1 MRARPALEALT
12 CLALALGLHLV
23 VFGIGLP
30 VGGAPSAGDGGD
42 ATITLAAADADLQAL
57 VDSWDR
63 VEVPEPALTLPP
75 TPPAI
80 EAAPEIAL
88 PELATAPPLATP
100 PKAPAPVAAAP
111 DTPPA
116 PQADPAPPPAKPA
129 PKPAPKQSRREPAE
143 TPRKPGGATASV
155 AGQRAAGSGGRGAQ
169 GVNGSADV
177 PALTEGVIRSARA
190 EWGAAIRARI
200 ERQKRYPTAAGRTQG
215 RVTVFLTVTRAGEL
229 AAARIA
235 TGSGNAALDAAALDA
250 VRRAGRFPPAPA
262 ALTEASYSFTLP
274 ISFRR

>member
-1 MRARPALEALT
+1 MRVRPALEALT
-12 CLALALGLHLV
+12 CLALALGLHLA

-30 VGGAPSAGDGGD
+30 EGGAPSAGDGGD
-42 ATITLAAADADLQAL
+42 AMITLAAADADLQAL

-63 VEVPEPALTLPP
+63 VELPEPELTLPP
-75 TPPAI
+75 SPPTI
-80 EAAPEIAL
+80 EAPPEIAL
-88 PELATAPPLATP
+88 PELATAPPLPAA
-100 PKAPAPVAAAP
+100 PKAPAPAAAAP
-111 DTPPA
+111 DSPPA
-116 PQADPAPPPAKPA
+116 PQAAPAPPKPTA
-129 PKPAPKQSRREPAE
+129 KPAPKQSRREPAE

-177 PALTEGVIRSARA
+177 PSLTEGVIRSARA

-262 ALTEASYSFTLP
+262 SLTEASYSFTLP

>member
-12 CLALALGLHLV
+12 CLALALGLHLA

-30 VGGAPSAGDGGD
+30 EGGAPSAGDGGD
-42 ATITLAAADADLQAL
+42 AMITLAAADADLQAL

-63 VEVPEPALTLPP
+63 VELPEPELTLPP

-80 EAAPEIAL
+80 EVAPEIAL
-88 PELATAPPLATP
+88 PELATAPPLPAA
-100 PKAPAPVAAAP
+100 PKAPAPAAAAP
-111 DTPPA
+111 DSPPA
-116 PQADPAPPPAKPA
+116 PQADPAPPKPTA
-129 PKPAPKQSRREPAE
+129 KPAPKQSRREPAE
-143 TPRKPGGATASV
+143 TPRKPEGATASV

-169 GVNGSADV
+169 GMNGSADV
-177 PALTEGVIRSARA
+177 PSLTEGAIRSARV

-200 ERQKRYPTAAGRTQG
+200 ERQKRYPTAAGRAQG

-235 TGSGNAALDAAALDA
+235 TGSGSAALDAAALDA

-262 ALTEASYSFTLP
+262 ALTEPSYSFTLP
-274 ISFRR
+274 LSFRR

>member
-1 MRARPALEALT
+1 MRARRALEALT
-12 CLALALGLHLV
+12 CLALALGLHLA

-30 VGGAPSAGDGGD
+30 EGGAPSAGDGGD
-42 ATITLAAADADLQAL
+42 AMITLAAADADLQAL

-63 VEVPEPALTLPP
+63 VELPEPELTLPP
-75 TPPAI
+75 SPPTI
-80 EAAPEIAL
+80 EAPPEIAL
-88 PELATAPPLATP
+88 PELATAPPLPAA
-100 PKAPAPVAAAP
+100 PKAPAPAAAAP
-111 DTPPA
+111 DSPPA
-116 PQADPAPPPAKPA
+116 PQADPAPPKPTAKPV
-129 PKPAPKQSRREPAE
+129 PKQSRREPTE
-143 TPRKPGGATASV
+143 TPRKPGGATTSV

-169 GVNGSADV
+169 GVNGSAEV
-177 PALTEGVIRSARA
+177 PSLTQGVIRSARA

-262 ALTEASYSFTLP
+262 SLTDASYSFTLP

>member
-12 CLALALGLHLV
+12 CLALALGLHLAM
-23 VFGIGLP
+23 FGIGLP

-63 VEVPEPALTLPP
+63 VEVPEPELTLPP

-88 PELATAPPLATP
+88 PELATAPPLPAA
-100 PKAPAPVAAAP
+100 PKVPAPVAA
-111 DTPPA
+111 DSPPA

-200 ERQKRYPTAAGRTQG
+200 ERQKRYPTAAGRAQG

-235 TGSGNAALDAAALDA
+235 TGSGTAALDAAALDA

>member
-12 CLALALGLHLV
+12 CLALALGLHLA

-30 VGGAPSAGDGGD
+30 EGGAPSAGDGGD
-42 ATITLAAADADLQAL
+42 AMITLAAADADLQAL

-63 VEVPEPALTLPP
+63 VELPDPVLTLPP

-80 EAAPEIAL
+80 EAPPEIAL
-88 PELATAPPLATP
+88 PELATAPPLPAA
-100 PKAPAPVAAAP
+100 PKAPAPAAAAP
-111 DTPPA
+111 DSPPA
-116 PQADPAPPPAKPA
+116 PQADPAPPKPTA
-129 PKPAPKQSRREPAE
+129 KPAPKQSRREPAE
-143 TPRKPGGATASV
+143 TPRKPGGSTASV

-177 PALTEGVIRSARA
+177 PSLTEGVIRSARA

-200 ERQKRYPTAAGRTQG
+200 ERQKRYPTAAGRAQG
-215 RVTVFLTVTRAGEL
+215 RVTVLLTVTRAGAL
-229 AAARIA
+229 ASVRVA
-235 TGSGNAALDAAALDA
+235 TGSGSAALDAAALDA

-262 ALTEASYSFTLP
+262 SLTDASYSFTLP